1 MRQRHLLAVCLIA
14 TAQANA
20 NELDNLV
27 NASQDIRNTFKY
39 GIQAIAGMD
48 SYAARGFIGPDG
60 TVDQGLIDK
69 AKQDAYNAAV
79 VAVQNAEYSYDPN
92 AQQYFND
99 EANTAMDVVSQA
111 IDSYVEAAQVLIEVA
126 TINEMAQDAQEAQ
139 DDRQAMELQEYIS
152 ANDVTLQDQ
161 EVEQYND
168 SLVAVQEAT
177 QVAAAYMAVANDETL
192 LEQADD
198 MAYDLRVTYQEAA
211 TSFFDVATQSMWVS
225 FDGGSTIQGLALGN
239 YFVSVESVLIEGE
252 TQEFFTSSP
261 EGGCWFAADPEACY
275 NETYGP

>member
-1 MRQRHLLAVCLIA
+1 MKFKKLLAVCLIA

-20 NELDNLV
+20 SELDNLV

-39 GIQAIAGMD
+39 GIQALAGMD
-48 SYAARGFIGPDG
+48 SYAARGFIAPDG
-60 TVDQGLIDK
+60 TIDQGLIDK

-79 VAVQNAEYSYDPN
+79 LAVQNAEYSYDPN

-99 EANTAMDVVSQA
+99 EANTAMDAVSQA
-111 IDSYVEAAQVLIEVA
+111 IDVYVEAAQVLIEVA

-225 FDGGSTIQGLALGN
+225 FDGGSTIQGLALGD

-252 TQEFFTSSP
+252 TQDFFTTSP

-275 NETYGP
+275 NDGP

>member
-239 YFVSVESVLIEGE
+239 YFVSVENVLIEGE
-252 TQEFFTSSP
+252 TQPFFTTSP
-261 EGGCWFAADPEACY
+261 EGGCYFSADPEACY
-275 NETYGP
+275 SNAP

>member
-275 NETYGP
+275 NNAP